1 MTTDQSARVRP
12 KCRGGEFY
20 VDKDNIERWESV
32 EEAETGLREK
42 YGSSF
47 DRSGNKQF
55 ASGIEEAVIKEIVYA
70 YPKHSVTDGVQM
82 LDGLLSDNHD
92 MPMHKEYLTARLVAE
107 LFNEELILLP
117 RYMDRMLNRVAGYFR
132 FDNYSLSDG
141 ISAVSEDGKTYEFK
155 YVKSLNKAIRNLN
168 TAVGKA
174 DVGVVVVSEP
184 ISLRRLNLSRFSN
197 NGEAYIVNVYDENNI
212 EVLEKTTPTQE
223 WRLGHQDSKSQHRL
237 DNSSPVTSIASELKK
252 VNPEDQTKM
261 DYAVYLN
268 SAEGQNKADLDF
280 LLPQSRLK
288 TDEYYETEV
297 KYKGTDKWMKA
308 PNGRPTNLT
317 ERQWIQVR
325 TPGFVEL
332 FGDWMRSSRI
342 RKLLES
348 ETIML
353 NWNKE
358 KPPYLLE
365 PSSAKKYLQS
375 EFQGVSFENDDT
387 GQKYV
392 LGKRGRQKLLS
403 HSRYNEAH
411 LKALFFLPEIIK
423 KSIFITESDAYKEN
437 AQYARYRYFVCGIKL
452 DGVDYTVKSVF
463 GLDSYGD
470 WVYDQGLSE
479 IEKGTLIGMLNK
491 HVTQN
496 SLQLKDTT
504 LISILQDDCSKL
516 LDENG
521 EPNL

>member
-12 KCRGGEFY
+12 KCRGGEFNF
-20 VDKDNIERWESV
+20 DKDNIERWESV

-42 YGSSF
+42 YASSF

-107 LFNEELILLP
+107 LLNRRLILLP

-237 DNSSPVTSIASELKK
+237 DNSSPVTS
-252 VNPEDQTKM
+252 M
-261 DYAVYLN
+261 
-268 SAEGQNKADLDF
+268 AEA
-280 LLPQSRLK
+280 
-288 TDEYYETEV
+288 
-297 KYKGTDKWMKA
+297 
-308 PNGRPTNLT
+308 
-317 ERQWIQVR
+317 
-325 TPGFVEL
+325 
-332 FGDWMRSSRI
+332 
-342 RKLLES
+342 
-348 ETIML
+348 
-353 NWNKE
+353 
-358 KPPYLLE
+358 
-365 PSSAKKYLQS
+365 
-375 EFQGVSFENDDT
+375 
-387 GQKYV
+387 
-392 LGKRGRQKLLS
+392 
-403 HSRYNEAH
+403 
-411 LKALFFLPEIIK
+411 
-423 KSIFITESDAYKEN
+423 
-437 AQYARYRYFVCGIKL
+437 
-452 DGVDYTVKSVF
+452 
-463 GLDSYGD
+463 
-470 WVYDQGLSE
+470 
-479 IEKGTLIGMLNK
+479 
-491 HVTQN
+491 
-496 SLQLKDTT
+496 
-504 LISILQDDCSKL
+504 
-516 LDENG
+516 
-521 EPNL
+521 